1 MKQSVTLPVL
11 TEIMTRDVVTAREG
25 DTLLDAQRLMV
36 RNKIARLI
44 ITDDRNKPIG
54 ILTRR
59 DVIRALLL
67 STKSPV
73 DQIPIGLAMTKN
85 PIYLDTSAN
94 MQDACGLMISRKFS
108 SIVVVDDLGRLVG
121 VVTKTDICRYLSFFS
136 ETNNVVSDCMSKKPV
151 TIGPN
156 HSVFTAANI
165 LALMGFTRLVVV
177 DDENRPIGIVT
188 LTDLVSIGAAI
199 MSPRRVWSRP
209 TLIKEALIPSALLPI
224 LLVRNIMTYEP
235 YIISEVEDVADAAKL
250 MMKHSISGLPVV
262 DSEGKLSG
270 IITKTDLVKV
280 VSGIR

>member
-73 DQIPIGLAMTKN
+73 DQIPISLAMTKN

-108 SIVVVDDLGRLVG
+108 SVVVVDDLGRLVG

-136 ETNNVVSDCMSKKPV
+136 ETNNVVSDYMSKKPV

-199 MSPRRVWSRP
+199 VSPRRVWSRP